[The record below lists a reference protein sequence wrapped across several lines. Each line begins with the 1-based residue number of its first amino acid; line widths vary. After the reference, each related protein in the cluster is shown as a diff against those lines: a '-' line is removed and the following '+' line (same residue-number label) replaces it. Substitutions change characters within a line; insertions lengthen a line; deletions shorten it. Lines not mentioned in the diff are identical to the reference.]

1 MDAVRR
7 DRIPRLARGHDNAT
21 GLMDTHGLRELYD
34 LVLRLSAVHDLDAL
48 VQEVVDHARRLL
60 GVDVAYLALAE
71 PDGSLVIRVT
81 DGSLGPRLRGVVLP
95 PHSGLAGRV
104 ADTGEPVQSADYLG
118 DAALTHLGDVDRVA
132 EDEGLRTILGVPLRL
147 RGKVAGVLMVSQR
160 AVRRFTAAESSLLTS
175 LGSFAAIAIENA
187 KLVTA
192 LGAANDRL
200 ERAVRLH
207 DRLLAVALH
216 GGAAED
222 VVVPLSELVPGL
234 VVVADEHD
242 EVRAAARD
250 GVPVDAVLD
259 GTPSAWFA
267 DPAAR
272 RTHVGDKTITVPVAS
287 ANAYFGALQVVLAAP
302 LDDAEVRLLE
312 RAAMTVALVASVERA
327 VTDAERRTAGELLEQ
342 LVTRRVRD
350 EPAFTR
356 RARSLGLDLRRPH
369 LAVVTPDLEALPRLR
384 ELAARH
390 GGLVTT
396 VDGQAVGVLRADEA
410 TVRAAEL
417 GTTGLAGPA
426 TGASALA
433 DAYDDASACVRVL
446 EALGRTGSTA
456 TPDDLGP
463 YRYLLGQAGRDDASA
478 FVGRTL
484 APLLAHDEDRG
495 TDLVR
500 TAEVFLRCGRR
511 KSAAAEALTIHPNTL
526 YQRLDR
532 ITALLGED
540 WQDGDRALDVQLALR
555 LHRLRRE
562 LS

>member
-1 MDAVRR
+1 
-7 DRIPRLARGHDNAT
+7 
-21 GLMDTHGLRELYD
+21 MDTHGLRELYD
-34 LVLRLSAVHDLDAL
+34 LVLRLSAVHDFDAL

-104 ADTGEPVQSADYLG
+104 SDTGEPVQSTDYLG
-118 DAALTHLGDVDRVA
+118 DSGLTHLGDVDRVA

-192 LGAANDRL
+192 LAAANNRL

-207 DRLLAVALH
+207 DQLSEVALR
-216 GGAAED
+216 GGAPED

-242 EVRAAARD
+242 DVRAAARD
-250 GVPVDAVLD
+250 GVPVEAALD
-259 GTPSAWFA
+259 GTPSTWFA

-272 RTHVGDKTITVPVAS
+272 RTDVTERTVTVPVAS
-287 ANAYFGALQVVLAAP
+287 ANAYFGALQVVLTEP
-302 LDDAEVRLLE
+302 LDDADVRLLE
-312 RAAMTVALVASVERA
+312 RSALTVALVVSVERA
-327 VTDAERRTAGELLEQ
+327 VAAAERRTAEELVEQ

-350 EPAFTR
+350 EPAFAR

-369 LAVVTPDLEALPRLR
+369 LAVVTPNAEALPRLR
-384 ELAARH
+384 DFAARH
-390 GGLVTT
+390 GGLAAT
-396 VDGQAVGVLRADEA
+396 VDGSAIALVRTDEETA
-410 TVRAAEL
+410 RAALRL
-417 GTTGLAGPA
+417 GTTGLGGPA
-426 TGASALA
+426 TGATALA
-433 DAYDDASACVRVL
+433 EAHDDAAACVRVL
-446 EALGRTGSTA
+446 EALGRRGSTA
-456 TPDDLGP
+456 SPADLGP
-463 YRYLLGQAGRDDASA
+463 YRYLLGQAGRADAST
-478 FVGRTL
+478 FVTRTL
-484 APLLAHDEDRG
+484 APLLAHDEERG

-511 KSAAAEALTIHPNTL
+511 KATAAEELTIHPNTL

-532 ITALLGED
+532 VTALLGED

-555 LHRLRRE
+555 IDRLSRE
-562 LS
+562 LSQVD

>member
-1 MDAVRR
+1 MDA
-7 DRIPRLARGHDNAT
+7 
-21 GLMDTHGLRELYD
+21 HGLRELYD

-104 ADTGEPVQSADYLG
+104 ADTGEPVQSTDYLG
-118 DAALTHLGDVDRVA
+118 DAALTHLGEVDRVA
-132 EDEGLRTILGVPLRL
+132 EGEGLRTILGVPLRL

-192 LGAANDRL
+192 LAEANDRL

-207 DRLLAVALH
+207 DRLGEVALR

-222 VVVPLSELVPGL
+222 VVVALSELVGGL
-234 VVVADEHD
+234 VLVADEHD
-242 EVRAAARD
+242 EVRAAARA
-250 GVPVDAVLD
+250 GSLVEAALD
-259 GTPSAWFA
+259 GKPSALFA
-267 DPAAR
+267 GAR
-272 RTHVGDKTITVPVAS
+272 RTRVDGRTVTVPLAS
-287 ANAYFGALQVVLAAP
+287 ANAYFGALQVVPDAP
-302 LDDAEVRLLE
+302 LAEADVRLLE
-312 RAAMTVALVASVERA
+312 RSATTVALVASVERA
-327 VTDAERRTAGELLEQ
+327 ERRTVEELVEH
-342 LVTRRVRD
+342 LVTRRVR
-350 EPAFTR
+350 EIPAY
-356 RARSLGLDLRRPH
+356 ARDLRRPH
-369 LAVVTPDLEALPRLR
+369 LVVVSEDPRLR
-384 ELAARH
+384 SHATLSSI
-390 GGLVTT
+390 
-396 VDGQAVGVLRADEA
+396 VDGQLVALVRADEA
-410 TVRAAEL
+410 TVRSWSL

-426 TGASALA
+426 TGPAALA

-446 EALGRTGSTA
+446 NALGRNGSTA
-456 TPDDLGP
+456 SPADLGP
-463 YRYLLGQAGRDDASA
+463 YRYLLSRAGREEAGT
-478 FVGRTL
+478 FVTRTL
-484 APLLAHDEDRG
+484 APLLAHDEERG

-500 TAEVFLRCGRR
+500 TAEVFLRAGRR
-511 KSAAAEALTIHPNTL
+511 KTPAAEELTIHPNTL

-540 WQDGDRALDVQLALR
+540 WQEGDRALDVHLALR
-555 LHRLRRE
+555 VHRLAAE
-562 LS
+562 LA

>member
-1 MDAVRR
+1 MDA
-7 DRIPRLARGHDNAT
+7 
-21 GLMDTHGLRELYD
+21 HGLRELYD

-118 DAALTHLGDVDRVA
+118 DARLTHLGEVDRVA

-160 AVRRFTAAESSLLTS
+160 AVRRFTSAESSLLTS

-192 LGAANDRL
+192 LAAANDRL

-207 DRLLAVALH
+207 DRLSEVALH
-216 GGAAED
+216 GGAPED

-234 VVVADEHD
+234 VVVAGEHD
-242 EVRAAARD
+242 EVRAAARA
-250 GVPVDAVLD
+250 GSLVEAALD
-259 GTPSAWFA
+259 GTPSSRFA

-272 RTHVGDKTITVPVAS
+272 RTHVGKRAVTVPVAS
-287 ANAYFGALQVVLAAP
+287 ANAYFGALQVVFDAP
-302 LDDAEVRLLE
+302 LDEADVRLLE
-312 RAAMTVALVASVERA
+312 RSAMTVALVASVAR
-327 VTDAERRTAGELLEQ
+327 AERRTAEELVEHI
-342 LVTRRVRD
+342 VTRRVRD
-350 EPAFTR
+350 APAY
-356 RARSLGLDLRRPH
+356 ARSLGLDLSRPH
-369 LAVVTPDLEALPRLR
+369 LVVVSENPRLR
-384 ELAARH
+384 EFTARH
-390 GGLVTT
+390 GGLVAT
-396 VDGQAVGVLRADEA
+396 VDGRLVALVRADEA
-410 TVRAAEL
+410 AVRTADF

-426 TGASALA
+426 TGVTGLA
-433 DAYDDASACVRVL
+433 AAYDDASACVRVL

-456 TPDDLGP
+456 SPADLGP
-463 YRYLLGQAGRDDASA
+463 YRYLLSRAGREEAGV
-478 FVGRTL
+478 FVTRTL

-500 TAEVFLRCGRR
+500 TAEVFLRHGRH
-511 KSAAAEALTIHPNTL
+511 KTPAAEELTIHPNTL

-540 WQDGDRALDVQLALR
+540 WQEGDRALDVHLALR
-555 LHRLRRE
+555 IHRLGRE
-562 LS
+562 LG

>member
-1 MDAVRR
+1 
-7 DRIPRLARGHDNAT
+7 
-21 GLMDTHGLRELYD
+21 MDTHGLRELYD

-95 PHSGLAGRV
+95 PHGGLAGQV

-118 DAALTHLGDVDRVA
+118 DAALTHLGEVDRVA

-192 LGAANDRL
+192 LAAANDRL

-207 DRLLAVALH
+207 DRLSEVALR
-216 GGAAED
+216 GGAPED
-222 VVVPLSELVPGL
+222 VVIPLSELVPGL
-234 VVVADEHD
+234 VLVADEHD
-242 EVRAAARD
+242 EVRAAARA
-250 GVPVDAVLD
+250 GTLVAARLD
-259 GTPSAWFA
+259 GKPSTLFTG
-267 DPAAR
+267 AR
-272 RTHVGDKTITVPVAS
+272 RTRAGERAVTVPVAS
-287 ANAYFGALQVVLAAP
+287 ANAYFGALQVVPDAP
-302 LDDAEVRLLE
+302 LDEADVRLLE
-312 RAAMTVALVASVERA
+312 RSAMTVALVASVERA
-327 VTDAERRTAGELLEQ
+327 ERRTAEELVEHV
-342 LVTRRVRD
+342 VTRRVR
-350 EPAFTR
+350 EIPAY
-356 RARSLGLDLRRPH
+356 ARDLRHPH
-369 LAVVTPDLEALPRLR
+369 LVVVTEDPRLR
-384 ELAARH
+384 ALAP
-390 GGLVTT
+390 LSST
-396 VDGQAVGVLRADEA
+396 VDGRVVALVRAGEA
-410 TVRAAEL
+410 TVRAWSL

-426 TGASALA
+426 TGAAELA
-433 DAYDDASACVRVL
+433 DAYDDAVACLRAL

-456 TPDDLGP
+456 SPADLGP
-463 YRYLLGQAGRDDASA
+463 YRYLLSQTGREEANTFA
-478 FVGRTL
+478 GRTL
-484 APLLAHDEDRG
+484 APLLTHDEDRG

-500 TAEVFLRCGRR
+500 TAEVFLRHGRR
-511 KSAAAEALTIHPNTL
+511 KTPAAEELTIHPNTL

-540 WQDGDRALDVQLALR
+540 WQEGDRALDVQLALR
-555 LHRLRRE
+555 IHRLS
-562 LS
+562 LGLTS